1 MNTWK
6 AEYRQTNE
14 HFENLDCDFWDFQ
27 IPGAIY
33 VTDPSWELD
42 GKTTTTVVGLLI
54 LSHLLLLWM
63 FFLQVHEARKSQLMH
78 YALTSRKEK
87 SESQEKAFAEKFQ
100 KRFAD
105 MAKREHEDHL
115 KHFQVS
121 SDSTTF
127 ELSSGT
133 LSSIINLL
141 IRLIHHFVG
150 STIAYGIYLCAQN
163 RFKYAS

>member
-1 MNTWK
+1 
-6 AEYRQTNE
+6 
-14 HFENLDCDFWDFQ
+14 
-27 IPGAIY
+27 
-33 VTDPSWELD
+33 
-42 GKTTTTVVGLLI
+42 
-54 LSHLLLLWM
+54 
-63 FFLQVHEARKSQLMH
+63 MH

-121 SDSTTF
+121 SDNATF
-127 ELSSGT
+127 ELSSVT
-133 LSSIINLL
+133 LSSIIILL